1 MAHDCKVTHVMYCYF
16 YKKKFWRFVYKPMVE
31 IYVRNFLNSCGLFF
45 YPGFPSLNWLNPLV
59 KKTLINQLL
68 QDCLKKIKKITQMFE
83 KRHFQEKLWTRN
95 ISFKKTSKLFYN
107 IEPVIINYQLKLQD
121 GVTRFWNLWYTVDIG

>member
-1 MAHDCKVTHVMYCYF
+1 
-16 YKKKFWRFVYKPMVE
+16 
-31 IYVRNFLNSCGLFF
+31 
-45 YPGFPSLNWLNPLV
+45 
-59 KKTLINQLL
+59 
-68 QDCLKKIKKITQMFE
+68 MFE

-121 GVTRFWNLWYTVDIG
+121 GVTKKDVIKSVHCVIKTLVDEYYYVMECQVFSLFRIWDID